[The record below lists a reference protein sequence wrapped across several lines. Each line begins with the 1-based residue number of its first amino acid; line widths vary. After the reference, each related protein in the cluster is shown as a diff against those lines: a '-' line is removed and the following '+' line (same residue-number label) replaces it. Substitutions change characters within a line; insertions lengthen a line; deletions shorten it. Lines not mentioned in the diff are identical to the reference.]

1 MRVARAIVLKTGAS
15 VHTLTQDVSN
25 SVLSFNQN
33 LQLQIRS
40 LGVKYQR
47 FLQRG
52 DSPRALRFFRK
63 NEESCPRS

>member
-1 MRVARAIVLKTGAS
+1 MTVARAIVLKTGAS

-25 SVLSFNQN
+25 SVLTFNQN

-47 FLQRG
+47 FICY
-52 DSPRALRFFRK
+52 F
-63 NEESCPRS
+63 ECPS